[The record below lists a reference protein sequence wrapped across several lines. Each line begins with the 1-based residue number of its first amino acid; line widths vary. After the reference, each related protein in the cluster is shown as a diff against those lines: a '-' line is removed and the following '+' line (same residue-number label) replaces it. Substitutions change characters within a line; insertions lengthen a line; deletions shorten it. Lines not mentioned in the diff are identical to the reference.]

1 MKLNKD
7 TAKDVAA
14 FVGPGAAVLGAGYAD
29 LQHTKSVSKKEREAK
44 EETDKAEELKRKKET
59 SGGDSETK
67 ATPKTYKSGGKV
79 KVSSASKRADGIAV
93 KGKTR
98 GRMI

>member
-79 KVSSASKRADGIAV
+79 SSASSRADGCAI
-93 KGKTR
+93 KGKTK
-98 GRMI
+98 GRMV

>member
-1 MKLNKD
+1 MNKEGLKY
-7 TAKDVAA
+7 A
-14 FVGPGAAVLGAGYAD
+14 GSMGAGLATVLGAGYAD

-44 EETDKAEELKRKKET
+44 EETDKVEELKRKKET

-67 ATPKTYKSGGKV
+67 ATPRTYKAGGKV
-79 KVSSASKRADGIAV
+79 KMSSASKRADGIAV

-98 GRMI
+98 GRMV

>member
-7 TAKDVAA
+7 TAKDIAG

-67 ATPKTYKSGGKV
+67 ATPRTYKSGGKV
-79 KVSSASKRADGIAV
+79 SSASSRADGCCV
-93 KGKTR
+93 KGKTK
-98 GRMI
+98 GRMV

>member
-7 TAKDVAA
+7 TAKDVAT

-79 KVSSASKRADGIAV
+79 SSASKRADGIAV
-93 KGKTR
+93 KGKTK
-98 GRMI
+98 GRMV